1 MLLEVLKDSKA
12 LVIDT
17 RGAKVT
23 WDVPESKCVGFD
35 GAMKDETGICLSAL
49 ELSTPQLISKCCR
62 LLSPELLRS
71 KA

>member
-12 LVIDT
+12 LVIDP
-17 RGAKVT
+17 GEAKVT
-23 WDVPESKCVGFD
+23 WHVPESKSVGFG

-49 ELSTPQLISKCCR
+49 ELSTPPLISKCCR